1 MLDMETVQLNVRIA
15 KELMFDLEFI
25 SQSYHVNKAEWLK
38 VKMAEMI
45 RQAKNDIIVSTEH
58 AYAEGKIDRKEF
70 ERILRYPPSEFL
82 ESRKRTILHEKI
94 AEENEKKLL
103 GKQTFEYFQ
112 ELIQQVKDKQEKKT
126 PKKKK

>member
-1 MLDMETVQLNVRIA
+1 METIQLNIRIA

-25 SQSYHVNKAEWLK
+25 SQSYHLNKAEWLK

-45 RQAKNDIIVSTEH
+45 RQAKNDIIISTEQ

-70 ERILRYPPSEFL
+70 EKVLRYPPSEFL
-82 ESRKRTILHEKI
+82 EIRKRELLHEKI

-103 GKQTFEYFQ
+103 GEQTFKYFQ
-112 ELIQQVKDKQEKKT
+112 ELIQKTKDEQEKKS
-126 PKKKK
+126 PKRKK